1 MKRRGFHLLLLT
13 VTVLTG
19 CATIPTGPS
28 VMVMPGPGKPFEVF
42 RSEDNLCRQWASQQ
56 AGAGPSE
63 TTNQTLAGGAAIGA
77 ITGAAIGAAGSHHAG
92 AGALVG
98 AGVGLLAGTAIASGP
113 AYAGGQSVQRR
124 YDIAYQQC
132 MYANGNNIPGV
143 VRYPRNASRVP
154 PPPPPGYGNIPPP
167 PPGYGTMPPPDYRSA
182 TPPSPDYRNIPPPP
196 PGYGTMPPPDY
207 RSATP
212 PPPPK
217 AVPSPP
223 LMPPSPS
230 PQSQ

>member
-1 MKRRGFHLLLLT
+1 MNQRRFYLLLLT

-28 VMVMPGPGKPFEVF
+28 VRVMPGPGKPFEVF
-42 RSEDNLCRQWASQQ
+42 QSEDYLCRQWANQQ
-56 AGAGPSE
+56 AGASPSE
-63 TTNQTLAGGAAIGA
+63 TANQTLASGAAIGA
-77 ITGAAIGAAGSHHAG
+77 VTGAAIGAAGSHNAG

-98 AGVGLLAGTAIASGP
+98 AGIGLLAGTAIASGP

-132 MYANGNNIPGV
+132 MYAKGNHIPGV
-143 VRYPRNASRVP
+143 VRHPTNAYPVP
-154 PPPPPGYGNIPPP
+154 PPPPPGYRSIPPP
-167 PPGYGTMPPPDYRSA
+167 PSGYGTLPPPDYGSATPPPPDYRS
-182 TPPSPDYRNIPPPP
+182 IPPPP
-196 PGYGTMPPPDY
+196 SGYGTLPPPDY

-212 PPPPK
+212 PPPPM

-223 LMPPSPS
+223 PVPPPSPL
-230 PQSQ
+230 Q